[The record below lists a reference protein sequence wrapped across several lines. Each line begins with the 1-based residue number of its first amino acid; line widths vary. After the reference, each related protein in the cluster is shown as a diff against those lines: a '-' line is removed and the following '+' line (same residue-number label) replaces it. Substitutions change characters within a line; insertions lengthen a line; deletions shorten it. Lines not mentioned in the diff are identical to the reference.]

1 MNLHPT
7 RGMLW
12 AALRFPDLSL
22 QLYLRGGDSPAPA
35 IVQETGNS
43 PRVLSCNDAAAKA
56 GIKPGMAVSAAHALT
71 PRLQIRTRDASKEAK
86 ALAGIAAWATQFT
99 PTVSLA
105 SSNEILIE
113 ISGCQRLFGGLR
125 PLSGRIRAGLADL
138 GYRATVVLAPN
149 PTAAL
154 LLARDGVD
162 TSIDD
167 RHALRRTLA
176 RLRLARLDQPAQTVA
191 MLANL
196 GVHTI
201 GDWLSLPRDGLAR
214 RFGQGMLDE
223 IDRALGLL
231 PDPRPPFSVPER
243 YSASLELPAPVQE
256 TEPLLFAAKRLVLE
270 LAGHLAR
277 KQVGITRLKLEL
289 QHAHHAPTPVLL
301 GLSSPN
307 RDAGHLV
314 TLLREKLATVQLPEG
329 VETLTLV
336 AGETR
341 PLGSHNQPLFADG
354 RPSHEERW
362 RIVERLR
369 ARLGVDA
376 VHGLETY
383 PDHRPER
390 AYRRTLPG
398 QAADGKSELQRPPWL
413 LPQPRRLQV
422 NDSLVATDRPLA
434 LLDGPERVES
444 GWWDD
449 FDVKRDYFVARDNTG
464 AKFWLY
470 RERPDGR
477 EWFVHGVFS

>member
-1 MNLHPT
+1 
-7 RGMLW
+7 MLW

-22 QLYLRGGDSPAPA
+22 QLYLRGGDSCGPA
-35 IVQETGNS
+35 IVQETGNP
-43 PRVLSCNDAAAKA
+43 PRVLSYNEQAAKT
-56 GIKPGMAVSAAHALT
+56 GIKPGMAVSAALALT
-71 PRLQIRTRDASKEAK
+71 PGLQVLTRNSAKEAK

-105 SSNEILIE
+105 SSNEVLME

-125 PLSGRIRAGLADL
+125 PLSGRIRSGLAEL

-154 LLARDGVD
+154 LLARDGID

-176 RLRLARLDQPAQTVA
+176 RLRLTRLDQPAQTIA

-231 PDPRPPFSVPER
+231 PDPRPPFSAPNR

-270 LAGHLAR
+270 LTGHLAMR
-277 KQVGITRLKLEL
+277 QIGVTRLKLEL
-289 QHAHHAPTPVLL
+289 QHARHAVTPVVL
-301 GLSSPN
+301 GLSAPS
-307 RDAGHLV
+307 REAGHLV
-314 TLLREKLATVQLPEG
+314 ALLREKLATIELPEA
-329 VETLTLV
+329 VESLV
-336 AGETR
+336 LIAGEVR
-341 PLGSHNQPLFADG
+341 PLGSCNRTLFSDG
-354 RPSHEERW
+354 RPSREERW
-362 RIVERLR
+362 RIVEHLR
-369 ARLGVDA
+369 ARLGVEA
-376 VHGLETY
+376 VHGVEVF

-398 QAADGKSELQRPPWL
+398 HAADSQCELQRPLWL
-413 LPQPRRLQV
+413 LPRPRRLHAEG
-422 NDSLVATDRPLA
+422 SLPAMDRPLA

-449 FDVKRDYFVARDNTG
+449 FDVKRDYFVARDSTG
-464 AKFWLY
+464 AKVWLY

-477 EWFVHGVFS
+477 EWFVHGIFA